1 MIFHMLYICNPT
13 AFANMLLKRNLCSY
27 GQDIA
32 LLFLQTIL
40 FNKGCGSRQK
50 GIDNRI
56 LTDLL
61 DTPTD
66 LKVLFISS
74 SFVKVAT
81 IPINIYYVLRGEFNF
96 INPQI
101 TFYLEN

>member
-1 MIFHMLYICNPT
+1 
-13 AFANMLLKRNLCSY
+13 MLLKRNFCSY

-40 FNKGCGSRQK
+40 FIKGCGSREK
-50 GIDNRI
+50 GIDNRN
-56 LTDLL
+56 LTDFL

-66 LKVLFISS
+66 LKAFFISS

-81 IPINIYYVLRGEFNF
+81 ISINIHYVLREEFNF
-96 INPQI
+96 INP
-101 TFYLEN
+101 